1 MTIYAGTS
9 AFFANR
15 TTPNDNHS
23 WLVNNNRPF
32 LSLITTAPDGTKSYS
47 DLFLSKD
54 RSIDV
59 KVENNTVT
67 MTFPADTNQ
76 PLFRILSKGAA
87 S

>member
-32 LSLITTAPDGTKSYS
+32 LSLVTTAPDGTRSYD
-47 DLFLSKD
+47 DLFLNKS
-54 RSIDV
+54 V
-59 KVENNTVT
+59 KVKVSKAGKVT
-67 MTFPADTNQ
+67 ITFPADANQ
-76 PLFRILSKGAA
+76 PLFRKLNKGAT